1 MLWSCTY
8 RVRPGYRA
16 RDLARRF
23 LRQHDAGT
31 NRPAQL
37 RGWYLFPTGSSGTV
51 YIEAETPKDLSTFID
66 PYSDLVGWDVEAIT
80 EMNYNQVLEELRRTA
95 VSHAQQDL
103 TAGID
108 PALVA
113 AAAGYGGN
121 A

>member
-8 RVRPGYRA
+8 RVKPGYRG

-31 NRPAQL
+31 NRPSQL
-37 RGWYLFPTGSSGTV
+37 RGWYLFATGSAGTV
-51 YIEAETPKDLSTFID
+51 YIEALTPRELSSFID
-66 PYSDLVGWDVEAIT
+66 PYSDLVDWDVQAVT

-95 VSHAQQDL
+95 VSHAQRDL
-103 TAGID
+103 MAGIA
-108 PALVA
+108 PAVVA
-113 AAAGYGGN
+113 RAGYAGN